1 MVFSTPLFLF
11 VFFPVFFGLYL
22 LLPARAK
29 IPWLLIGSLV
39 FYAWGEPAHVFLMAG
54 EILLIWGIGL
64 GIQRARDRGRP
75 RLASLLLFLGVLLIL
90 GALVYFKYANL
101 FVTGFRRLTGVRIRW
116 KTVALPIGI
125 SFYSF
130 QALSYLVDVR
140 RGRFPAQR
148 NLIRLGAYISMF
160 PQLIA
165 GPIVRYDQVARDLDA
180 LARGESRPGL
190 SDLYGGMGRM
200 ILGLGKKVLI
210 ANQIAAWCDPLWQTA
225 PQNLSAPVVWL
236 MAGMYALQIYY
247 DFSGY
252 SDMAIGMGRMLG
264 FRFPENFRYPYA
276 ALSIR
281 DFWRRWH
288 ISLSSWFRD
297 YVYIPLGGSRRGA
310 PRTLLNLMIVFALCG
325 FWHGASWNFLLWGV
339 YFGLF
344 LCLERLPAFRFLEKL
359 PRLLRWLLSGAVV
372 LVGWVLFQ
380 DLPLDTSLSLIGV
393 MFGAPTTPSFPLISL
408 FTWKRLL
415 VLLIALPGVFP
426 LLPALRKQLETR
438 PRLNGFL
445 TRFALPAFQLLLL
458 ALAIAQLVSGT
469 YNPFIYYRF

>member
-180 LARGESRPGL
+180 LARGESRPDL
-190 SDLYGGMGRM
+190 SEGMGRM

-325 FWHGASWNFLLWGV
+325 FWHGASWNFLLWGLYYGV
-339 YFGLF
+339 L
-344 LCLERLPAFRFLEKL
+344 LCLEKFFLKDRMARW
-359 PRLLRWLLSGAVV
+359 PDWLRRMYALFFVV
-372 LVGWVLFQ
+372 VGWAIFAVEDFGRL
-380 DLPLDTSLSLIGV
+380 GV
-393 MFGAPTTPSFPLISL
+393 YLGAMFGRAGGGAWDGFFLYSLRSYLPMLLAAAAASTPAGKLAL
-408 FTWKRLL
+408 ERAGERAGR
-415 VLLIALPGVFP
+415 VL
-426 LLPALRKQLETR
+426 R
-438 PRLNGFL
+438 PV
-445 TRFALPAFQLLLL
+445 LL
-458 ALAIAQLVSGT
+458 ALGLALSVCYLVDAT
-469 YNPFIYYRF
+469 YNPFLYFRF